1 MGITVGKMWS
11 AQAANYFPTI
21 TDTATHKKVVV
32 AMHKC
37 ECPKDN
43 RWFEYL
49 DKVCCYEIAS

>member
-43 RWFEYL
+43 RWFEYVDNCVVMKL
-49 DKVCCYEIAS
+49 